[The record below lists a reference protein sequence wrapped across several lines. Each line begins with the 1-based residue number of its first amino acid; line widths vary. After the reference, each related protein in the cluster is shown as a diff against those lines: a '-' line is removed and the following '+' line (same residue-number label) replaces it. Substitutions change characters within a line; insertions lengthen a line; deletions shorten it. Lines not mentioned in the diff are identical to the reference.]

1 MYARGHDNATE
12 QLGYIVWFSQNEGVR
27 FTVKA
32 TVFSIIIHYSSLL
45 IILIVC
51 VCTVWSFITVS
62 FIIYT
67 LKINLFFWGLCID
80 TNKKKTTN
88 LFVEPLLTAEITAQH
103 EMLRCLLTEVTLQTE
118 QQQLYSETFSNSK
131 LNNSEIRVWDKQG
144 LTQNC
149 SSPTYSV
156 FLAFF
161 NPEHNLLERIECVLG
176 INIIYVKSAFFD
188 RVRQSQHNLERWQ
201 KDPTLVHKY
210 TKKLTLTVAADRTSI
225 RKKKPLHNL
234 FYSPV
239 NSTSS

>member
-67 LKINLFFWGLCID
+67 VFLGALYWYQQ
-80 TNKKKTTN
+80 KKKTTN

-156 FLAFF
+156 FLAF
-161 NPEHNLLERIECVLG
+161 LIQ
-176 INIIYVKSAFFD
+176 NIIC
-188 RVRQSQHNLERWQ
+188 
-201 KDPTLVHKY
+201 
-210 TKKLTLTVAADRTSI
+210 
-225 RKKKPLHNL
+225 
-234 FYSPV
+234 
-239 NSTSS
+239 

>member
-1 MYARGHDNATE
+1 MYARGHDNTTE

-67 LKINLFFWGLCID
+67 VFLGALYWYQQ
-80 TNKKKTTN
+80 KKN
-88 LFVEPLLTAEITAQH
+88 NESFCWATAQH

-156 FLAFF
+156 FLAF
-161 NPEHNLLERIECVLG
+161 LIQ
-176 INIIYVKSAFFD
+176 NIIC
-188 RVRQSQHNLERWQ
+188 
-201 KDPTLVHKY
+201 
-210 TKKLTLTVAADRTSI
+210 
-225 RKKKPLHNL
+225 
-234 FYSPV
+234 
-239 NSTSS
+239 

>member
-67 LKINLFFWGLCID
+67 VFLGALYWYQQ
-80 TNKKKTTN
+80 KKTTN

-156 FLAFF
+156 FLAF
-161 NPEHNLLERIECVLG
+161 LIQ
-176 INIIYVKSAFFD
+176 NIIC
-188 RVRQSQHNLERWQ
+188 
-201 KDPTLVHKY
+201 
-210 TKKLTLTVAADRTSI
+210 
-225 RKKKPLHNL
+225 
-234 FYSPV
+234 
-239 NSTSS
+239 

>member
-1 MYARGHDNATE
+1 MTSFAQQPDPGLTRDPAWRHILLTAKIQHAQQWDQSMPKHKGERYIKPIIPQLYPYSSLSPFAVMYARGHDNATE

-156 FLAFF
+156 FLAF
-161 NPEHNLLERIECVLG
+161 LIQ
-176 INIIYVKSAFFD
+176 NIIC
-188 RVRQSQHNLERWQ
+188 
-201 KDPTLVHKY
+201 
-210 TKKLTLTVAADRTSI
+210 
-225 RKKKPLHNL
+225 
-234 FYSPV
+234 
-239 NSTSS
+239 

>member
-80 TNKKKTTN
+80 TNKKKKTTN

-156 FLAFF
+156 FLAF
-161 NPEHNLLERIECVLG
+161 LIQ
-176 INIIYVKSAFFD
+176 NIIC
-188 RVRQSQHNLERWQ
+188 
-201 KDPTLVHKY
+201 
-210 TKKLTLTVAADRTSI
+210 
-225 RKKKPLHNL
+225 
-234 FYSPV
+234 
-239 NSTSS
+239 